1 MWITNLQKITLTS
14 QNMEDPI
21 QRPSLSLG
29 LKTPFEDPPSRPGT
43 KTWNA
48 GAPISKLVIMAHT
61 IFWHLTV
68 MIFVIKIQ
76 VRQKNIGGSQI

>member
-1 MWITNLQKITLTS
+1 
-14 QNMEDPI
+14 MEDPT

-76 VRQKNIGGSQI
+76 VRQKKYWTIPNMIMIGDRSEE